1 MASWPC
7 SDLQGTQAD
16 LAMLGAAVAGGRILP
31 QSSGLTLSQA
41 LYSPPPHPFPA
52 FRASPGFV
60 KAPLD
65 MILLRG
71 HQQPV
76 AAILRSALS
85 HQCEAP
91 RRAHCWSR
99 FAEPP
104 GGCRFSSLVLALPL
118 FQKKQESWGPQAGER
133 LSSCRGTHRCSLHPR
148 KNLLEKS
155 KGGSARPGREGRA
168 WVPPRKPFSNLGA
181 KPPRP

>member
-1 MASWPC
+1 
-7 SDLQGTQAD
+7 
-16 LAMLGAAVAGGRILP
+16 MLGAAVAGGRILP

-155 KGGSARPGREGRA
+155 KGGSARPSREGRA